1 MKQKNPNYKMCLL
14 AILLSITTSS
24 SLLGQSVDGVS
35 ATTNGQY
42 CSNDSRYTETAFFD
56 STQITVKKDIQYG
69 KALDSKGNEVNLL
82 LDLYYPNLDIDKSP
96 KRPFIMLIHG
106 GGFSSGTKD
115 FNDFKVLGAQ
125 FAMRGFVCA
134 SINYRL
140 GFKYSEYGIYQARY
154 RAIQDGHAALR
165 FIVDTADAFRIDT
178 NWLFVGGG
186 SAGALTALGM
196 AYADQAELDSIS
208 LLYNSTATSVEL
220 GNFYTSGN
228 NLTHTYSIKGI
239 FNNWGSAVKTEID
252 TDEMIPTIS
261 FHGEMDKIV
270 PIDTNNTFVNYTLVG
285 SRVIHNELI
294 KNNICSELYVDPKA
308 GHGTRAKS
316 VYRVQKASLFFKSV
330 FCKDC
335 KSAYISLDSIK

>member
-1 MKQKNPNYKMCLL
+1 MKLKIPHYQMCLL
-14 AILLSITTSS
+14 AILLTITATSTAKGQLFNCS
-24 SLLGQSVDGVS
+24 SGK
-35 ATTNGQY
+35 TKGQY
-42 CSNDSRYTETAFFD
+42 CTSDSRYTEAAFFD
-56 STQITVKKDIQYG
+56 STQIIIKKDIQYG
-69 KALDSKGNEVNLL
+69 KALDSKGNEVKLL

-106 GGFSSGTKD
+106 GGFSSGTKES
-115 FNDFKVLGAQ
+115 NDFKVLGAQ

-165 FIVDTADAFRIDT
+165 FIVDTAAAYKIDT

-196 AYADQAELDSIS
+196 AYADQEELDSIS
-208 LLYNSTATSVEL
+208 LLYNSTSVSVEL
-220 GNFYTSGN
+220 GNLYTSGN
-228 NLTHTYSIKGI
+228 NLTYTYSIKGI

-252 TDEMIPTIS
+252 VDEMIPTIS

-270 PIDTNNTFVNYTLVG
+270 PIDTNKTFANYTLVG

-294 KNNICSELYVDPKA
+294 KSNICSELYVDPKA

-316 VYRVQKASLFFKSV
+316 IYRVQKASRFFKSV

-335 KSAYISLDSIK
+335 KSSYISLDSIK